1 MTLNERCL
9 SRCQLLLLQKMK
21 SKVFLMSILMSSSMA
36 EECSDLLSDWS
47 CLPEGNNLLET
58 KHNVATPGDC
68 RKACKAHSS
77 CTHFTHYNSEVAASM
92 ASSCLLLSSCSSK
105 NLNCRGCKSGTR
117 DCNPRCE
124 IPKTGGAIWVCS
136 NNKTFAVGSEEC
148 FFTCGTQM
156 VIATCISG
164 DKWDVDLNTRKFQCP
179 CGDPPSSA
187 ASLSCSS
194 EPSPVDPTYP
204 GGTVCRYSVA

>member
-1 MTLNERCL
+1 MNPCTLPPLPAQHCGGPGPRRLAAACL
-9 SRCQLLLLQKMK
+9 TVALRRQNRLL
-21 SKVFLMSILMSSSMA
+21 
-36 EECSDLLSDWS
+36 
-47 CLPEGNNLLET
+47 
-58 KHNVATPGDC
+58 
-68 RKACKAHSS
+68 
-77 CTHFTHYNSEVAASM
+77 SEVAASM

-117 DCNPRCE
+117 ECNPRCE

-164 DKWDVDLNTRKFQCP
+164 DKWDVDLNTRQFQCP

-204 GGTVCRYSVA
+204 GGTVCRCYLCRLILAHVLHYTNYQTNLRG

>member
-1 MTLNERCL
+1 
-9 SRCQLLLLQKMK
+9 
-21 SKVFLMSILMSSSMA
+21 MA

-164 DKWDVDLNTRKFQCP
+164 DKWDVDLNMRQFQCP
-179 CGDPPSSA
+179 CRDPPTSA

-204 GGTVCRYSVA
+204 GGTVCRYVVT